1 MYFLRPDLIWP
12 PIGLIGLA
20 SSLNSLSISFTH
32 PLSLSLFSLS
42 LPVCLPSSL
51 SLSLFHF
58 LTPSLPISLLHS
70 LSLSL
75 SLQSFTTWWQYELCF
90 KGYVRQFHKVTI
102 LLYVSSMMMM
112 VMVCV
117 FVFLGRWH
125 SQTDCYTWSLEWEG
139 AQGLVLKDGKGEAVS
154 QVMHVSPFSVTI
166 IIALVGYCVYILTSH
181 VVHLY
186 VNGDV
191 CDITGEPRKTR
202 VKFR

>member
-32 PLSLSLFSLS
+32 PLSLSLFFLSPSLS
-42 LPVCLPSSL
+42 VSLLHSL

-58 LTPSLPISLLHS
+58 LTPSLPISLLYS

-102 LLYVSSMMMM
+102 LLYVSSMMMT
-112 VMVCV
+112 MVCV
-117 FVFLGRWH
+117 FVFIGRWH
-125 SQTDCYTWSLEWEG
+125 SQTDRYTWSLE
-139 AQGLVLKDGKGEAVS
+139 
-154 QVMHVSPFSVTI
+154 
-166 IIALVGYCVYILTSH
+166 
-181 VVHLY
+181 
-186 VNGDV
+186 
-191 CDITGEPRKTR
+191 
-202 VKFR
+202 